1 MNRLLQENVISLQE
15 AAHSIPG
22 GEVAS
27 STPLRWITRGCRGVR
42 LEAFR
47 RGSRWFTSREALA
60 RFFARLN
67 EPVAV

>member
-1 MNRLLQENVISLQE
+1 MNRLLQETAISLQE
-15 AAHSIPG
+15 VASSTPG

-47 RGSRWFTSREALA
+47 RGGRWFTSREALE

-67 EPVAV
+67 EPVTV